1 MSPSGVTVDSVVGR
15 CAAAF
20 RPAVRT
26 QIGAEVEWL
35 VYDRRDRSVA
45 VAAATTE
52 RVAAGVLP
60 AGGRVTV
67 EPGGQ
72 LELSTLP
79 FPGPGEL
86 VAAVEADARVLIER
100 FDAAALELVPLG
112 LDPIRSPLRSLN
124 VERYAAMESY
134 FARYTPPGVDMM
146 TRTAALQLNVDV
158 GPDPAE
164 TWRRAHVMIP
174 LLAAT
179 FANSPTTDGS
189 SFAPV
194 SHRQQIWSA
203 TDPSRTRPV
212 GPEMSDWSR
221 YVLDAFV
228 MLRLDG
234 DGSAVVTEHRR
245 TLREHLASGDTLS
258 VDEVELHL
266 TTMFPPVR
274 PRGHL
279 EFRMLDSV
287 PATGRAA
294 AIAVVWTL
302 LTDVLVSDELL
313 AIPASVADAH
323 TVAIERGL
331 DDATLRRAAIDVLD
345 LVASRWVIECPDLAE
360 ACRLWRERVESRL
373 LGTSVAELLV
383 PERLD

>member
-1 MSPSGVTVDSVVGR
+1 MSRSRATVDSVVERGT
-15 CAAAF
+15 AAF
-20 RPAVRT
+20 RSAVRT

-45 VAAATTE
+45 VAAATTA
-52 RVAAGVLP
+52 RVAAGQLP
-60 AGGRVTV
+60 AGGRITV

-86 VAAVEADARVLIER
+86 VAAVEADTRVLIER

-112 LDPIRSPLRSLN
+112 LDPIRPPLRTLY

-134 FARYTPPGVDMM
+134 FARYSPPGIDMM
-146 TRTAALQLNVDV
+146 TRTAALQLNIDV

-164 TWRRAHVMIP
+164 TWRRAHVIIP

-194 SHRQQIWSA
+194 SHRQRIWSA

-228 MLRLDG
+228 MMRLDA
-234 DGSAVVTEHRR
+234 DGRAVATEHRR

-287 PATGRAA
+287 PAAGRAA

-302 LTDVLVSDELL
+302 LTDDLLSDELL
-313 AIPASVADAH
+313 AIRASVADAP
-323 TVAIERGL
+323 TAAMVSGL
-331 DDATLRRAAIDVLD
+331 DDATLRRAATDVLD
-345 LVASRWVIECPDLAE
+345 LVASRWAADCPDLAD
-360 ACRLWRERVESRL
+360 ACSLWRERVESRRL
-373 LGTSVAELLV
+373 ATSVAEVVV
-383 PERLD
+383 PEQLD

>member
-1 MSPSGVTVDSVVGR
+1 MNPSGVTVDSVVER
-15 CAAAF
+15 CTAAF
-20 RPAVRT
+20 SPAVHT

-35 VYDRRDRSVA
+35 VYDRHDRSVA
-45 VAAATTE
+45 VSAATTA
-52 RVAAGVLP
+52 RVAAGPLA

-86 VAAVEADARVLIER
+86 VAAVEADTRVLIER
-100 FDAAALELVPLG
+100 FDAAALQLVPLG
-112 LDPIRSPLRSLN
+112 LDPIRPPLRSLD

-134 FARYTPPGVDMM
+134 FARYSPPGVDMM

-164 TWRRAHVMIP
+164 SWRRAHAMIP

-179 FANSPTTDGS
+179 FANSPTTDGG

-194 SHRQQIWSA
+194 SHRQRIWSG

-212 GPEMSDWSR
+212 GREMSEWSR

-234 DGSAVVTEHRR
+234 EGSAIATEHRQ
-245 TLREHLASGDTLS
+245 TLREHLAAGEVLS
-258 VDEVELHL
+258 VDEIELHL

-279 EFRMLDSV
+279 EFRMIDSV
-287 PATGRAA
+287 PAAGRAA

-302 LTDVLVSDELL
+302 LTDHLVSDEIL
-313 AIPASVADAH
+313 AIQASVADAP

-345 LVASRWVIECPDLAE
+345 LVASRWVDECPNLAE
-360 ACRLWRERVESRL
+360 ACRLWRERVESRR
-373 LGTSVAELLV
+373 LGTMAELLV
-383 PERLD
+383 PEQLA